1 MKTTILVAALM
12 FSQMAFGQHQGDQYI
27 LSDEGLIELFALPG
41 CELNGRPGLFA
52 LAKWKDKEAE
62 IVCWQYNKV
71 IYIYAPKERT
81 IIFDPSDVKTRGA
94 NEVHEPL
101 YGSRC
106 PDQFER
112 ARNRWPSMPCRV
124 LQDSIA
130 SLYKL
135 GQAAGMMGFRRA

>member
-101 YGSRC
+101 YGSRR
-106 PDQFER
+106 PAQFER
-112 ARNRWPSMPCRV
+112 ARNRWPSMSCGV

-130 SLYKL
+130 SLYQP
-135 GQAAGMMGFRRA
+135 GRAAGVMGFRRA